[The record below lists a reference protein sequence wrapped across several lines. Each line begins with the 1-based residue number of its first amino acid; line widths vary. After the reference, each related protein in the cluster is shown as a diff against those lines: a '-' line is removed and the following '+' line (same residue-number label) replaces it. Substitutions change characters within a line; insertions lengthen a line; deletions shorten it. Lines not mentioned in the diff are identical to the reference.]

1 MRAPVRR
8 IPSSRTADTHSSQVL
23 IVTINRPLR
32 FLVLLTACGISPN
45 WMAFT
50 PRPATGLPERFD
62 APNAGP
68 GEPTGCTS
76 PLRDARDGTE
86 LVMLRSS
93 NEGGRLLGDY
103 SVSPVGRYGIGEKE
117 ALRVDCRA
125 WRPIGVLP
133 R

>member
-1 MRAPVRR
+1 MK
-8 IPSSRTADTHSSQVL
+8 IPQT
-23 IVTINRPLR
+23 
-32 FLVLLTACGISPN
+32 LLALLLLPACGVSPN
-45 WMAFT
+45 WLAFT
-50 PRPATGLPERFD
+50 PRPVAGLPAQFQ

-68 GEPTGCTS
+68 GEPNACTS
-76 PLRDARDGTE
+76 PLRDARDSTE

-93 NEGGRLLGDY
+93 NEDGNPIGDY

-125 WRPIGVLP
+125 WRPLGAVP